1 MVEEKKLSKLEYEEL
16 QLIQR
21 FQRLVNKMIDYAL
34 IRLTDYMSN
43 LAGRKVTEEEALRV
57 LEQNPDVLKPQLLDE
72 AIAADGK
79 AAMFINIGMRMAGA
93 ILKQDKQWAI
103 ELQQRGEEILI
114 AAIARIRP
122 DIYKLLEDKPN
133 LTGFLTRYILN
144 KMGIR

>member
-1 MVEEKKLSKLEYEEL
+1 VEEEKKLSKLEYEEL

>member
-1 MVEEKKLSKLEYEEL
+1 MEEEKKLSKLEYEEL

-103 ELQQRGEEILI
+103 ELQQSGEGILI

-122 DIYKLLEDKPN
+122 DIYELLKDKPN

>member
-1 MVEEKKLSKLEYEEL
+1 VVEEKKLSKLEYEEL

-57 LEQNPDVLKPQLLDE
+57 LEQNPDVLKPQLLDV

-103 ELQQRGEEILI
+103 ELQQKGEEILI